1 MVEEEDMTKDAFLE
15 LMCDNAIDLSQP
27 STSGIVT
34 LAEFLKASFKCLEED
49 YQMRLEEL
57 HL

>member
-1 MVEEEDMTKDAFLE
+1 MTKDAFLE
-15 LMCDNAIDLSQP
+15 LMCDDAMDLSQP
-27 STSGIVT
+27 STSGKVT